1 MPIVLSLLPAALYW
15 LLGRPV
21 PMGVD
26 VPLSA
31 AIIYFFTFGAKAWV
45 TEEIAW
51 RGFALPRLEAGRSA
65 LVASIILGLL
75 WGVWHTPLFF
85 IAGSSQSGWPY
96 IGFLLFAIAESILI
110 TWLYNNTRGSV
121 LLATIFHAATDAA
134 LSFSGVLFG
143 DQPLFWLTVAIFW
156 IAAIIVVIVTGPTYL
171 IRGKRTQQKM
181 AEIVPPDVA
190 DEKVPVCPLSQ
201 GHYS

>member
-1 MPIVLSLLPAALYW
+1 M
-15 LLGRPV
+15 
-21 PMGVD
+21 
-26 VPLSA
+26 
-31 AIIYFFTFGAKAWV
+31 
-45 TEEIAW
+45 
-51 RGFALPRLEAGRSA
+51 
-65 LVASIILGLL
+65 
-75 WGVWHTPLFF
+75 
-85 IAGSSQSGWPY
+85 
-96 IGFLLFAIAESILI
+96 
-110 TWLYNNTRGSV
+110 

-156 IAAIIVVIVTGPTYL
+156 IAAIIVVIVAGPTHL

-190 DEKVPVCPLSQ
+190 DEKVPVCPISQ